1 MQLEEALVTEI
12 RTKLEQTGYFSS
24 LSAFIPCHCHQCFA
38 PSWKEM
44 LWHLDDPP
52 DKDSGERYPKIYT
65 CELCKRVAPYCF
77 GADDEFFEFCDDCAQ
92 TAKELTESN

>member
-1 MQLEEALVTEI
+1 MPIEEALVTEI

-38 PSWKEM
+38 PPWGEM
-44 LWHLDDPP
+44 DW
-52 DKDSGERYPKIYT
+52 GEEYPKIYT
-65 CELCKRVAPYCF
+65 CELCNRKAPWCF